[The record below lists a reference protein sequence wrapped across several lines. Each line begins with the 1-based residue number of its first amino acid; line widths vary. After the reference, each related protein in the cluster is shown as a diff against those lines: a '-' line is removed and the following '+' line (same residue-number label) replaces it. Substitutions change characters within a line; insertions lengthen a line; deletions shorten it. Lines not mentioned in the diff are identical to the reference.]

1 MELSTGVREK
11 HLIQNRLMVAAI
23 GGACLLILLVVRL
36 IWLQLIETERFQTA
50 SEANRLQ
57 TLPVSP
63 ARGLIVDRNG
73 LILAENRPNLQLL
86 LVPEEVDDIDVM
98 VSEVRSR
105 IEFTDGDAERFAKNL
120 KSRRRPRD
128 PVVVKDDLSESE
140 AALIAVDLFQFP
152 GLQIEARPTR
162 FYPYGGLTAHSLGY
176 VGRLSL
182 NELQAIEESRYAGTE
197 TIGKSG
203 VEKAYEDALLGQV
216 GVERVETS
224 ARGQIMRSVDRDDPV
239 PGADIPLH
247 LDIGL
252 TAKLYEAL
260 GDRRGAIVAMDPQT
274 GGILG
279 LASAPTYDANAFIG
293 GISQA
298 EYAALQVNQ
307 DTPLFNRALRGQY
320 PPGSTIKPMLGL
332 VGLHYGAVTW
342 EKEISDRGFFQLSGD
357 DHKYRDWKKWGH
369 GRVNIEKAVIESC
382 DTYFYEMAVR
392 LGIDQM
398 SEGMRWF
405 GFGRRQGRDI
415 QGDLPGILPSRE
427 WKRQARNQ
435 SWYLGETVISGIG
448 QGFWVTTPLQLAAA
462 TTAMARRGNFIE
474 PHFSVLEDVDAGAPV
489 PLGDSMDWERMID
502 AMEDVLHGERGTAR
516 GAARGLNYRIAGKT
530 GTVQVVGIAQEE
542 EYEEEEIDERLRDH
556 ALFVG
561 LAPADSPSI
570 VLALVIENGGSG
582 GTTAAPVARQI
593 FDYWMLERNEGALA
607 PDETYVSIM
616 NQQVLGYG
624 NADSN

>member
-73 LILAENRPNLQLL
+73 MILAENRPNLQLL

-182 NELQAIEESRYAGTE
+182 SELQAIEESRYAGTE

-224 ARGQIMRSVDRDDPV
+224 ARGQIMRSVDRDEPV

-357 DHKYRDWKKWGH
+357 DHKYRDWKRWGH

-392 LGIDQM
+392 LGVDQM

-415 QGDLPGILPSRE
+415 QGDLPGVLPSRE

-474 PHFSVLEDVDAGAPV
+474 PHFSVLEDVDAGASV

-542 EYEEEEIDERLRDH
+542 EYKEDEIEERLRDH

-561 LAPADSPSI
+561 FAPADSPSI

-582 GTTAAPVARQI
+582 GTSAAPVARQI
-593 FDYWMLERNEGALA
+593 FDYWVLERNEGERA
-607 PDETYVSIM
+607 PDETYVSAM

>member
-392 LGIDQM
+392 LGVDQM

-530 GTVQVVGIAQEE
+530 GTAQVFSVGQEE
-542 EYEEEEIDERLRDH
+542 EYKEEEIEERLRDH

-561 LAPADSPSI
+561 FAPADSPSI

-593 FDYWMLERNEGALA
+593 FDYWMLERNEGELA

>member
-1 MELSTGVREK
+1 LELSTGVREK

-392 LGIDQM
+392 LGVDQM

-542 EYEEEEIDERLRDH
+542 EYDANEVDERLRDH

-561 LAPADSPSI
+561 FAPADSPSI

-582 GTTAAPVARQI
+582 GTTAAPVARQV
-593 FDYWMLERNEGALA
+593 FDYWVLERNEGERA
-607 PDETYVSIM
+607 PDETYVSAM

>member
-11 HLIQNRLMVAAI
+11 RLIQNRLMVAAI

-98 VSEVRSR
+98 VSKVRSR

-392 LGIDQM
+392 LGVDQM

-542 EYEEEEIDERLRDH
+542 EYKEEEIEERLRDH

-561 LAPADSPSI
+561 FAPADSPSI

-593 FDYWMLERNEGALA
+593 FDYWVLERNEGERA
-607 PDETYVSIM
+607 PDETYVSAM

>member
-63 ARGLIVDRNG
+63 ARGLIMDRNG

-105 IEFTDGDAERFAKNL
+105 IEFTDRDAERFAKNL

-176 VGRLSL
+176 VGRLSI

-392 LGIDQM
+392 LGVDQM

-474 PHFSVLEDVDAGAPV
+474 PHFSVLEDVDAGAPI
-489 PLGDSMDWERMID
+489 PLGDSMDWARMID

-530 GTVQVVGIAQEE
+530 GTVQVIGIAQEE
-542 EYEEEEIDERLRDH
+542 EYDANEVDERLRDH

-561 LAPADSPSI
+561 FAPADSPSI

-582 GTTAAPVARQI
+582 GTTAAPVARQV
-593 FDYWMLERNEGALA
+593 FDYWVLERNEGERA
-607 PDETYVSIM
+607 PDETYVSAM

>member
-392 LGIDQM
+392 LGVDQM
-398 SEGMRWF
+398 SEGIRWF

-474 PHFSVLEDVDAGAPV
+474 PHFSVLEDVDAGSPV

-542 EYEEEEIDERLRDH
+542 EYDANEVDERLRDH

-561 LAPADSPSI
+561 FAPADSPSI

-582 GTTAAPVARQI
+582 GTTAAPVARQV
-593 FDYWMLERNEGALA
+593 FDYWVLERNEGERA
-607 PDETYVSIM
+607 PDATYVSAM

>member
-11 HLIQNRLMVAAI
+11 NLIQSRVAVAAL
-23 GGACLLILLVVRL
+23 GGGFLLLLLLTRL
-36 IWLQLIETERFQTA
+36 VWLQLIETERFQTA

-57 TLPVSP
+57 TLPVGP

-73 LILAENRPNLQLL
+73 VVLAENRPNLQLL
-86 LVPEEVDDIDVM
+86 LVPEEVPDLDQMIA
-98 VSEVRSR
+98 EVRQR
-105 IEFTDGDAERFAKNL
+105 IEFTDSDAERFAKNL
-120 KSRRRPRD
+120 KTRRRPRD
-128 PVVVKDDLSESE
+128 PVVVKDELSESD
-140 AALIAVDLFQFP
+140 AARIAVDLFRFP

-182 NELQAIEESRYAGTE
+182 DELKSIEESRYAGTE
-197 TIGKSG
+197 TIGKLG

-224 ARGQIMRSVDRDDPV
+224 ARGQIMRSVDREDPI

-247 LDIGL
+247 IDIGL
-252 TAKLYEAL
+252 TAKLYDVL
-260 GDRRGAIVAMDPQT
+260 GDNRGAIVAIDPKN

-279 LASAPTYDANAFIG
+279 LASAPTYDANSFIG
-293 GISQA
+293 GIGQA
-298 EYAALQVNQ
+298 EYNALQVDR

-332 VGLHYGAVTW
+332 VGLHYGAVSWKT
-342 EKEISDRGFFQLSGD
+342 EISDRGFFQLSGN

-369 GRVNIEKAVIESC
+369 GRVNMDKAVIESC

-398 SEGMRWF
+398 SEGMQHF

-427 WKRQARNQ
+427 WKRAARNQ
-435 SWYLGETVISGIG
+435 PWYLGETVISGIG

-489 PLGDSMDWERMID
+489 PLGESMDWERMID

-530 GTVQVVGIAQEE
+530 GTAQVVSIGQED
-542 EYEEEEIDERLRDH
+542 EYDANELEERLRDH

-561 LAPADSPSI
+561 FAPADSPSI
-570 VLALVIENGGSG
+570 VVALIIENGGSG
-582 GTTAAPVARQI
+582 GSTAAPVARKI
-593 FDYWMLERNEGALA
+593 FDYWLLDRNEGSRP
-607 PDETYVSIM
+607 PDTNYVTKI
-616 NQQVLGYG
+616 NQRVLEPKH
-624 NADSN
+624 ADSN

>member
-392 LGIDQM
+392 LGVDQM

-474 PHFSVLEDVDAGAPV
+474 PHFSVLEDVDAGSPV

-542 EYEEEEIDERLRDH
+542 EYDANEVDERLRDH

-561 LAPADSPSI
+561 FAPADSPSI

-593 FDYWMLERNEGALA
+593 FDYWMLERNEGELA

>member
-1 MELSTGVREK
+1 LELSTGVREK

-98 VSEVRSR
+98 VSKVRSR

-260 GDRRGAIVAMDPQT
+260 GDRRGAIVAIDPQT

-392 LGIDQM
+392 LGVDQM

-542 EYEEEEIDERLRDH
+542 EYKEEEIEERLRDH

-561 LAPADSPSI
+561 FAPADSPSI

-593 FDYWMLERNEGALA
+593 FDYWVLERNEGERA
-607 PDETYVSIM
+607 PDETYVSAM

>member
-392 LGIDQM
+392 LGVDQM

-474 PHFSVLEDVDAGAPV
+474 PHFSVLEDVDAGSPV

-542 EYEEEEIDERLRDH
+542 EYKEEEIEERLRDH

-561 LAPADSPSI
+561 FAPADSPSI

-593 FDYWMLERNEGALA
+593 FDYWVLERNEGERA
-607 PDETYVSIM
+607 PDETYVSAM

>member
-392 LGIDQM
+392 LGVDQM

-542 EYEEEEIDERLRDH
+542 EYKEEEIEERLRDH

>member
-23 GGACLLILLVVRL
+23 GGACLLVLLVVRL

-98 VSEVRSR
+98 VSKVRSR

-392 LGIDQM
+392 LGVDQM

-542 EYEEEEIDERLRDH
+542 EYKEEEIEERLRDH

-561 LAPADSPSI
+561 FAPADSPSI

-593 FDYWMLERNEGALA
+593 FDYWVLERNEGERA
-607 PDETYVSIM
+607 PDETYVSAM

>member
-11 HLIQNRLMVAAI
+11 HLIQNRVMVAAI
-23 GGACLLILLVVRL
+23 GGACLLILLVIRL

-86 LVPEEVDDIDVM
+86 LVPEEVDDIDLM

-128 PVVVKDDLSESE
+128 PVVVKDDLSETE

-260 GDRRGAIVAMDPQT
+260 GDRRGAIVAMDPKT
-274 GGILG
+274 GGVLG

-398 SEGMRWF
+398 SEGMQWF

-542 EYEEEEIDERLRDH
+542 EYKAEEIEERLRDH

-561 LAPADSPSI
+561 FAPADSPSI

-593 FDYWMLERNEGALA
+593 FDYWVLERNEGERA
-607 PDETYVSIM
+607 PDTAYVSTM
-616 NQQVLGYG
+616 NQQVLRYV

>member
-392 LGIDQM
+392 LGVDQM

-530 GTVQVVGIAQEE
+530 GTAQVFSIGQEE
-542 EYEEEEIDERLRDH
+542 EYKEEEIEERLRDH

-561 LAPADSPSI
+561 FAPADSPSI

-593 FDYWMLERNEGALA
+593 FDYWMLERNEGERA
-607 PDETYVSIM
+607 PDETYVSAM

>member
-98 VSEVRSR
+98 VSKVRSR

-392 LGIDQM
+392 LGVDQM

-542 EYEEEEIDERLRDH
+542 EYKEEEIEERLRDH

-561 LAPADSPSI
+561 FAPADSPSI

-593 FDYWMLERNEGALA
+593 FDYWVLERNEGERA
-607 PDETYVSIM
+607 PDETYVSAM

>member
-11 HLIQNRLMVAAI
+11 NLIQSRVAVAAL
-23 GGACLLILLVVRL
+23 GGAFLLLLLLTRL
-36 IWLQLIETERFQTA
+36 VWLQLIETERFQTA

-57 TLPVSP
+57 TLPVGP

-73 LILAENRPNLQLL
+73 VVLAENRPNLQLL
-86 LVPEEVDDIDVM
+86 LVPEEVSDLDQMIA
-98 VSEVRSR
+98 EVRQR
-105 IEFTDGDAERFAKNL
+105 IEFTDSDAERFAKNL
-120 KSRRRPRD
+120 KTRRRPRD
-128 PVVVKDDLSESE
+128 PVVVKDELSELD
-140 AALIAVDLFQFP
+140 AARIAVDLFRFP

-182 NELQAIEESRYAGTE
+182 DELKSIEESRYAGTE
-197 TIGKSG
+197 TIGKLG

-224 ARGQIMRSVDRDDPV
+224 ARGQIMRSVDREDPI

-247 LDIGL
+247 IDIGL
-252 TAKLYEAL
+252 TAKLYDVL
-260 GDRRGAIVAMDPQT
+260 GDNRGAIVAIDPRN

-279 LASAPTYDANAFIG
+279 LASAPTYDANSFIG
-293 GISQA
+293 GIGQA
-298 EYAALQVNQ
+298 EYKALQVDR

-332 VGLHYGAVTW
+332 VGLHYGAVSWKT
-342 EKEISDRGFFQLSGD
+342 EISDRGFFQLSGN

-369 GRVNIEKAVIESC
+369 GRVNMDKAVIESC

-398 SEGMRWF
+398 SEGMQHF

-427 WKRQARNQ
+427 WKRAARNQ
-435 SWYLGETVISGIG
+435 PWYLGETVISGIG

-474 PHFSVLEDVDAGAPV
+474 PHFSILEDVDAGAPV
-489 PLGDSMDWERMID
+489 PLGESMDWERMID

-530 GTVQVVGIAQEE
+530 GTAQVVSIGQED
-542 EYEEEEIDERLRDH
+542 EYDANELEERLRDH

-561 LAPADSPSI
+561 FAPADSPSI
-570 VLALVIENGGSG
+570 VVALIIENGGSG
-582 GTTAAPVARQI
+582 GSTAAPVARKI
-593 FDYWMLERNEGALA
+593 FDYWLLDRNEGSRP
-607 PDETYVSIM
+607 PDTNYVTQI
-616 NQQVLGYG
+616 NQRVLEPKH
-624 NADSN
+624 ADSN

>member
-57 TLPVSP
+57 TLPISP

-73 LILAENRPNLQLL
+73 MILAENRPNLQLL

-182 NELQAIEESRYAGTE
+182 SELQAIEESRYAGTE

-224 ARGQIMRSVDRDDPV
+224 ARGQIMRSVDRDEPV

-279 LASAPTYDANAFIG
+279 LASATTYDANAFIG

-298 EYAALQVNQ
+298 EYATLQVNQ

-357 DHKYRDWKKWGH
+357 DHKYRDWKRWGH

-415 QGDLPGILPSRE
+415 QGDLPGVLPSRE

-474 PHFSVLEDVDAGAPV
+474 PHFSVLEDVDAGASV

-542 EYEEEEIDERLRDH
+542 EYKEDEIEERLRDH

-561 LAPADSPSI
+561 FAPADSPSI

-582 GTTAAPVARQI
+582 GTSAAPVARQI
-593 FDYWMLERNEGALA
+593 FDYWVLERNEGERA
-607 PDETYVSIM
+607 PDETYVSAM

>member
-98 VSEVRSR
+98 VSKVRSR

-140 AALIAVDLFQFP
+140 AALIAVELFQFP

-182 NELQAIEESRYAGTE
+182 SELQAIEESRYAGTE

-392 LGIDQM
+392 LGVDQM

-542 EYEEEEIDERLRDH
+542 EYKEEEIEERLRDH

-561 LAPADSPSI
+561 FAPADSPSI

-593 FDYWMLERNEGALA
+593 FDYWVLERNEGERA
-607 PDETYVSIM
+607 PDETYVSAM

>member
-392 LGIDQM
+392 LGVDQM

-542 EYEEEEIDERLRDH
+542 EYKEEEIDERLRDH

>member
-1 MELSTGVREK
+1 
-11 HLIQNRLMVAAI
+11 MVAAI

-392 LGIDQM
+392 LGVDQM

>member
-98 VSEVRSR
+98 VSKVRSR

-298 EYAALQVNQ
+298 EYTALQVNQ

-392 LGIDQM
+392 LGVDQM

-474 PHFSVLEDVDAGAPV
+474 PHFSVLEDVDSGAPV

-542 EYEEEEIDERLRDH
+542 EYKEEEIEELLRDH

-561 LAPADSPSI
+561 FAPADSPSI

-593 FDYWMLERNEGALA
+593 FDYWVLERNEGERA
-607 PDETYVSIM
+607 PDETYVSAM

>member
-392 LGIDQM
+392 LGVDQM

-474 PHFSVLEDVDAGAPV
+474 PHFSVLEDVDAGSPV

-530 GTVQVVGIAQEE
+530 GTVRAVGIGQEE
-542 EYEEEEIDERLRDH
+542 EYDANEVDERLRDH

-561 LAPADSPSI
+561 FAPADSPSI

-582 GTTAAPVARQI
+582 GTTAAPVARQV
-593 FDYWMLERNEGALA
+593 FDYWVLERNEGERA
-607 PDETYVSIM
+607 PDETYVSAM

>member
-23 GGACLLILLVVRL
+23 GGGCLLILLVVRL

-392 LGIDQM
+392 LGVDQM
-398 SEGMRWF
+398 AEGMRWF

-474 PHFSVLEDVDAGAPV
+474 PHFSVLEDVDAGSPV

-542 EYEEEEIDERLRDH
+542 EYDANEVDERLRDH

-561 LAPADSPSI
+561 FAPADSPSI

-582 GTTAAPVARQI
+582 GTTAAPVARQV
-593 FDYWMLERNEGALA
+593 FDYWVLERNEGERA
-607 PDETYVSIM
+607 PDETYVSAM

>member
-1 MELSTGVREK
+1 LELSTGVREK
-11 HLIQNRLMVAAI
+11 NLIQSRVAVAAL
-23 GGACLLILLVVRL
+23 GGGILLFLLLTRL
-36 IWLQLIETERFQTA
+36 IWLQLVETERFQTA

-57 TLPVSP
+57 TLPVGP

-73 LILAENRPNLQLL
+73 VVLAENRPNLQLL
-86 LVPEEVDDIDVM
+86 LVPEEVPDMDQLIA
-98 VSEVRSR
+98 EVRKR
-105 IEFTDGDAERFAKNL
+105 IEFTDSDAERFAKNL
-120 KSRRRPRD
+120 KTRRRPRD
-128 PVVVKDDLSESE
+128 PVVVKDELSESD
-140 AALIAVDLFQFP
+140 AARIAVDLFRFP

-162 FYPYGGLTAHSLGY
+162 HYPYGGLTAHSLGY

-182 NELQAIEESRYAGTE
+182 NELKNIEESRYAGTE
-197 TIGKSG
+197 TIGKLG
-203 VEKAYEDALLGQV
+203 VEKAYEDMLLGQV

-224 ARGQIMRSVDRDDPV
+224 ARGQIMRSVDREDPT

-247 LDIGL
+247 MDIGL
-252 TAKLYEAL
+252 TAKLYDVL
-260 GDRRGAIVAMDPQT
+260 GDNRGAIVAIDPKN

-279 LASAPTYDANAFIG
+279 LASAPTYDANSFIG

-298 EYAALQVNQ
+298 EYTALQVDR

-320 PPGSTIKPMLGL
+320 PPGSTIKPMIGL
-332 VGLHYGAVTW
+332 VGLHYGAVSWKT
-342 EKEISDRGFFQLSGD
+342 EIADRGFFQLSGD

-369 GRVNIEKAVIESC
+369 GRVNMDKAVIESC

-398 SEGMRWF
+398 SEGMQHF

-427 WKRQARNQ
+427 WKRSARNQ
-435 SWYLGETVISGIG
+435 PWYLGETVISGIG

-474 PHFSVLEDVDAGAPV
+474 PHFSLLEDVDAGAPV
-489 PLGDSMDWERMID
+489 PIGESMDWERMID

-530 GTVQVVGIAQEE
+530 GTAQVISIGQEE
-542 EYEEEEIDERLRDH
+542 EYDAAELEERLRDH

-561 LAPADSPSI
+561 FAPADSPSI
-570 VLALVIENGGSG
+570 VVALIIENRGSG
-582 GTTAAPVARQI
+582 GTTAAPVARKI
-593 FDYWMLERNEGALA
+593 FDYWLLDRNEGSR
-607 PDETYVSIM
+607 PPNTNYVATI
-616 NQQVLGYG
+616 NQRVLEPKH
-624 NADSN
+624 ADSN

>member
-1 MELSTGVREK
+1 M
-11 HLIQNRLMVAAI
+11 
-23 GGACLLILLVVRL
+23 
-36 IWLQLIETERFQTA
+36 
-50 SEANRLQ
+50 
-57 TLPVSP
+57 
-63 ARGLIVDRNG
+63 DRNG

-86 LVPEEVDDIDVM
+86 LVPEEVDDIDLM

-128 PVVVKDDLSESE
+128 PVVVKDDLSETE

-224 ARGQIMRSVDRDDPV
+224 ARGQIMRSVDREDPV

-260 GDRRGAIVAMDPQT
+260 GDRRGAIVAMDPKT
-274 GGILG
+274 GGVLG

-293 GISQA
+293 GISQG

-392 LGIDQM
+392 LGIDRM
-398 SEGMRWF
+398 AEGMQWF

-542 EYEEEEIDERLRDH
+542 EYEAEEIEERFRDH

-561 LAPADSPSI
+561 FAPADSPSI

-593 FDYWMLERNEGALA
+593 FDYWVLERNEGERA
-607 PDETYVSIM
+607 PDTAYVSTM
-616 NQQVLGYG
+616 NQQVLRYV

>member
-392 LGIDQM
+392 LGVDQM

-542 EYEEEEIDERLRDH
+542 EYKEEEIEERLRDH

-561 LAPADSPSI
+561 FAPADSPSI

>member
-73 LILAENRPNLQLL
+73 MILAENRPNLQLL

-182 NELQAIEESRYAGTE
+182 SELQAIEESRYAGTE

-298 EYAALQVNQ
+298 EYATLQVNQ

-357 DHKYRDWKKWGH
+357 DHKYRDWKRWGH

-582 GTTAAPVARQI
+582 GTSAAPVARQI
-593 FDYWMLERNEGALA
+593 FDYWVLERNEGERA
-607 PDETYVSIM
+607 PDETYVSAM

>member
-11 HLIQNRLMVAAI
+11 HLIQNRVMVAAI
-23 GGACLLILLVVRL
+23 GGACLLILLVIRL

-86 LVPEEVDDIDVM
+86 LVPEEVDDIDLM

-128 PVVVKDDLSESE
+128 PVVVKDDLSETE

-197 TIGKSG
+197 NIGKSG

-224 ARGQIMRSVDRDDPV
+224 ARGQIMRSVDREDPV

-260 GDRRGAIVAMDPQT
+260 GDRRGAIVAMDPKT
-274 GGILG
+274 GGVLG

-398 SEGMRWF
+398 SEGMQWF

-542 EYEEEEIDERLRDH
+542 EYKAEEIEERLRDH

-561 LAPADSPSI
+561 FAPADSPSI

-593 FDYWMLERNEGALA
+593 FDYWVLERNEGERA
-607 PDETYVSIM
+607 PDTAYVSTM
-616 NQQVLGYG
+616 NQQVLRYV

>member
-1 MELSTGVREK
+1 LELSTGVREK
-11 HLIQNRLMVAAI
+11 NLIQSRVAVAAL
-23 GGACLLILLVVRL
+23 GGGILLFLLLTRL
-36 IWLQLIETERFQTA
+36 IWLQLVETERFQTA

-57 TLPVSP
+57 TLPVGP

-73 LILAENRPNLQLL
+73 VVLAENRPNLQLL
-86 LVPEEVDDIDVM
+86 LVPEEVPDMDQLIA
-98 VSEVRSR
+98 EVRKR
-105 IEFTDGDAERFAKNL
+105 IEFTDSDAERFAKNL
-120 KSRRRPRD
+120 KTRRRPRD
-128 PVVVKDDLSESE
+128 PVVVKDELSESD
-140 AALIAVDLFQFP
+140 AARIAVDLFRFP

-162 FYPYGGLTAHSLGY
+162 HYPYGGLTAHSLGY

-182 NELQAIEESRYAGTE
+182 NELKNIEESRYAGTE
-197 TIGKSG
+197 TIGKLG
-203 VEKAYEDALLGQV
+203 VEKAYEDMLLGQV

-224 ARGQIMRSVDRDDPV
+224 ARGQIMRSVDREDPT

-247 LDIGL
+247 MDIGL
-252 TAKLYEAL
+252 TAKLYDVL
-260 GDRRGAIVAMDPQT
+260 GDNRGAIVAIDPKN

-279 LASAPTYDANAFIG
+279 LASAPTYDANSFIG

-298 EYAALQVNQ
+298 EYTALQVDR

-320 PPGSTIKPMLGL
+320 PPGSTIKPMIGL
-332 VGLHYGAVTW
+332 VGLHYGAVSWKT
-342 EKEISDRGFFQLSGD
+342 EIADRGFFQLSGD

-369 GRVNIEKAVIESC
+369 GRVNMDKAVIESC

-398 SEGMRWF
+398 SEGMQHF

-427 WKRQARNQ
+427 WKRSARNQ
-435 SWYLGETVISGIG
+435 PWYLGETVISGIG

-474 PHFSVLEDVDAGAPV
+474 PHFSLLEDVDAGAPV
-489 PLGDSMDWERMID
+489 PIGESMDWERMID

-530 GTVQVVGIAQEE
+530 GTAQVVGIGQEE
-542 EYEEEEIDERLRDH
+542 EYDAAELEERLRDH

-561 LAPADSPSI
+561 FAPADSPSI
-570 VLALVIENGGSG
+570 VVALIIENGGSG
-582 GTTAAPVARQI
+582 GTTAAPVARKI
-593 FDYWMLERNEGALA
+593 FDYWLLDRNEGSR
-607 PDETYVSIM
+607 PPNTNYVATI
-616 NQQVLGYG
+616 NQRVLEPKH
-624 NADSN
+624 ADSN

>member
-176 VGRLSL
+176 VGRLSI

-392 LGIDQM
+392 LGVDQM

-502 AMEDVLHGERGTAR
+502 AMENVLHGERGTAR

-530 GTVQVVGIAQEE
+530 GTAQVFSIGQEE
-542 EYEEEEIDERLRDH
+542 EYKEEEIEERLRDH

-561 LAPADSPSI
+561 FAPADSPSI
-570 VLALVIENGGSG
+570 VLALIIENGGSG
-582 GTTAAPVARQI
+582 GTTAAPAARQI
-593 FDYWMLERNEGALA
+593 FDYWVLDRNEGALA
-607 PDETYVSIM
+607 PDETYVSTM

>member
-57 TLPVSP
+57 TLPISP

-73 LILAENRPNLQLL
+73 MILAENRPNLQLL

-182 NELQAIEESRYAGTE
+182 SELQAIEESRYAGTE

-392 LGIDQM
+392 LGVDQM

>member
-1 MELSTGVREK
+1 MELSTGIRER
-11 HLIQNRLMVAAI
+11 HLIQNRVMVAAI
-23 GGACLLILLVVRL
+23 GGACLLILLVIRL
-36 IWLQLIETERFQTA
+36 VWLQLIETERFQTA

-63 ARGLIVDRNG
+63 TRGLIVDRNG

-86 LVPEEVDDIDVM
+86 LVPEEVDDIDLM

-203 VEKAYEDALLGQV
+203 VEKAYEHALLGQV

-224 ARGQIMRSVDRDDPV
+224 ARGQIMRSVDRYDPV
-239 PGADIPLH
+239 PGANIPLH

-260 GDRRGAIVAMDPQT
+260 GDRRGAIVAIDPQT

-298 EYAALQVNQ
+298 EYSALQVNQ
-307 DTPLFNRALRGQY
+307 DKPMFNRALRGQY

-342 EKEISDRGFFQLSGD
+342 EKEISDRGFFQLSGG

-405 GFGRRQGRDI
+405 GFGRRQARDI

-435 SWYLGETVISGIG
+435 PWYLGETVISGIG

-462 TTAMARRGNFIE
+462 TTAMARRGTFIE
-474 PHFSVLEDVDAGAPV
+474 PHFSVLEDVDASTPV

-516 GAARGLNYRIAGKT
+516 SAARGLNYRIAGKT

-542 EYEEEEIDERLRDH
+542 EYKEEELEERFRDH
-556 ALFVG
+556 ALFIG
-561 LAPADSPSI
+561 FAPADSPSI

-593 FDYWMLERNEGALA
+593 FDYWVLERNEGERA
-607 PDETYVSIM
+607 PDATYVSIM
-616 NQQVLGYG
+616 NEQVLGYV

>member
-23 GGACLLILLVVRL
+23 GGACLLVLLVVRL

-98 VSEVRSR
+98 VSKVRSR

-392 LGIDQM
+392 LGVDQM

-489 PLGDSMDWERMID
+489 PLGDSMDWKRMID

-542 EYEEEEIDERLRDH
+542 EYKEEEIEERLRDH

-561 LAPADSPSI
+561 FAPADSPSI

-593 FDYWMLERNEGALA
+593 FDYWVLERNEGERA
-607 PDETYVSIM
+607 PDETYVSAM

>member
-11 HLIQNRLMVAAI
+11 NLIQSRVAVAAL
-23 GGACLLILLVVRL
+23 GGGILLLLLLTRL
-36 IWLQLIETERFQTA
+36 IWLQLVETERFQTA

-57 TLPVSP
+57 TLPVGP

-73 LILAENRPNLQLL
+73 VVLAENRPNLQLL
-86 LVPEEVDDIDVM
+86 LVPEEVPDMDQLIA
-98 VSEVRSR
+98 EVRKR
-105 IEFTDGDAERFAKNL
+105 IEFTDSDAERFAKNL
-120 KSRRRPRD
+120 KTRRRPRD
-128 PVVVKDDLSESE
+128 PVVVKDELSESD
-140 AALIAVDLFQFP
+140 AARIAVDLFRFP

-162 FYPYGGLTAHSLGY
+162 HYPYGGLTAHSLGY

-182 NELQAIEESRYAGTE
+182 NELKNIEESRYAGTE
-197 TIGKSG
+197 TIGKLG
-203 VEKAYEDALLGQV
+203 VEKAYEDMLLGQV

-224 ARGQIMRSVDRDDPV
+224 ARGQIMRSVDREDPT

-247 LDIGL
+247 MDIGL
-252 TAKLYEAL
+252 TAKLYDVL
-260 GDRRGAIVAMDPQT
+260 GDNRGAIVAIDPKN

-279 LASAPTYDANAFIG
+279 LASAPTYDANSFIG

-298 EYAALQVNQ
+298 EYTALQVDR

-320 PPGSTIKPMLGL
+320 PPGSTIKPMIGL
-332 VGLHYGAVTW
+332 VGLHYGAVSWKT
-342 EKEISDRGFFQLSGD
+342 EIADRGFFQLSGD

-369 GRVNIEKAVIESC
+369 GRVNMDKAVIESC

-398 SEGMRWF
+398 SEGMQHF

-427 WKRQARNQ
+427 WKRSARNQ
-435 SWYLGETVISGIG
+435 PWYLGETVISGIG

-474 PHFSVLEDVDAGAPV
+474 PHFSLLEDVDAGAPV
-489 PLGDSMDWERMID
+489 PIGESMDWERMID

-530 GTVQVVGIAQEE
+530 GTAQVISIGQEE
-542 EYEEEEIDERLRDH
+542 EYDAAELEERLRDH

-561 LAPADSPSI
+561 FAPADSPSI
-570 VLALVIENGGSG
+570 VVALIIENRGSG
-582 GTTAAPVARQI
+582 GTTAAPVARKI
-593 FDYWMLERNEGALA
+593 FDYWLLDRNEGSR
-607 PDETYVSIM
+607 PPNTNYVATI
-616 NQQVLGYG
+616 NQRVLEPKH
-624 NADSN
+624 ADSN

>member
-1 MELSTGVREK
+1 LELSTGVREK

-98 VSEVRSR
+98 VSKVRSR

-392 LGIDQM
+392 LGVDQM

-542 EYEEEEIDERLRDH
+542 EYKQEEIEERLRDH

-561 LAPADSPSI
+561 FAPADSPSI

-593 FDYWMLERNEGALA
+593 FDYWVLERNEGERA
-607 PDETYVSIM
+607 PDETYVSAM

>member
-182 NELQAIEESRYAGTE
+182 GELQAIEESRYAGTE

-392 LGIDQM
+392 LGVDQM

>member
-11 HLIQNRLMVAAI
+11 NLIQSRVAVAAL
-23 GGACLLILLVVRL
+23 GGGFLLLLLLTRL
-36 IWLQLIETERFQTA
+36 VWLQLIETERFQTA

-57 TLPVSP
+57 TLPVGP

-73 LILAENRPNLQLL
+73 VVLAENRPNLQLL
-86 LVPEEVDDIDVM
+86 LVPEEVSDLDQMIA
-98 VSEVRSR
+98 EVRQR
-105 IEFTDGDAERFAKNL
+105 IEFTDSDAERFAKNL
-120 KSRRRPRD
+120 KTRRRPRD
-128 PVVVKDDLSESE
+128 PVVVKDELSELD
-140 AALIAVDLFQFP
+140 AARIAVDLFRFP

-182 NELQAIEESRYAGTE
+182 DELKSIEESRYAGTE
-197 TIGKSG
+197 TIGKLG

-224 ARGQIMRSVDRDDPV
+224 ARGQIMRSVDREDPI

-247 LDIGL
+247 IDIGL
-252 TAKLYEAL
+252 TAKLYDVL
-260 GDRRGAIVAMDPQT
+260 GDNRGAIVAIDPKN

-279 LASAPTYDANAFIG
+279 LASAPTYDANSFIG
-293 GISQA
+293 GIGQA
-298 EYAALQVNQ
+298 EYNALQVDR

-332 VGLHYGAVTW
+332 VGLHYGAVSWKT
-342 EKEISDRGFFQLSGD
+342 EISDRGFFQLSGN

-369 GRVNIEKAVIESC
+369 GRVNMDKAVIESC

-398 SEGMRWF
+398 SEGMQHF

-427 WKRQARNQ
+427 WKRAARNQ
-435 SWYLGETVISGIG
+435 PWYLGETVISGIG

-489 PLGDSMDWERMID
+489 PLGESMDWERMID

-530 GTVQVVGIAQEE
+530 GTAQVVSIGQED
-542 EYEEEEIDERLRDH
+542 EYDANELEERLRDH

-561 LAPADSPSI
+561 FAPADSPSI
-570 VLALVIENGGSG
+570 VVALIIENGGSG
-582 GTTAAPVARQI
+582 GSTAAPVARKI
-593 FDYWMLERNEGALA
+593 FDYWLLDRNEGSRP
-607 PDETYVSIM
+607 PDTNYVTKI
-616 NQQVLGYG
+616 NQRVLEPKH
-624 NADSN
+624 ADSN

>member
-11 HLIQNRLMVAAI
+11 NLIQSRVAVAAL
-23 GGACLLILLVVRL
+23 GGGFLLLLLLTRL
-36 IWLQLIETERFQTA
+36 VWLQLIETERFQTA

-57 TLPVSP
+57 TLPVGP

-73 LILAENRPNLQLL
+73 VVLAENRPNLQLL
-86 LVPEEVDDIDVM
+86 LVPEEVSDLDQMIA
-98 VSEVRSR
+98 EVRQR
-105 IEFTDGDAERFAKNL
+105 IEFTDSDAERFAKNL
-120 KSRRRPRD
+120 KTRRRPRD
-128 PVVVKDDLSESE
+128 PVVVKDELSESD
-140 AALIAVDLFQFP
+140 AARIAVDLFRFP

-182 NELQAIEESRYAGTE
+182 DELKSIEESRYAGTE
-197 TIGKSG
+197 TIGKLG

-224 ARGQIMRSVDRDDPV
+224 ARGQIMRSVDREDPI

-247 LDIGL
+247 IDIGL
-252 TAKLYEAL
+252 TAKLYDVL
-260 GDRRGAIVAMDPQT
+260 GDNRGAIVAIDPKN

-279 LASAPTYDANAFIG
+279 LASAPTYDANSFIG
-293 GISQA
+293 GIGRA
-298 EYAALQVNQ
+298 EYKALQVDR

-332 VGLHYGAVTW
+332 VGLHYGAVSWKT
-342 EKEISDRGFFQLSGD
+342 EISDRGFFQLSGN

-369 GRVNIEKAVIESC
+369 GRVNMDKAVIESC

-398 SEGMRWF
+398 SEGMQHF

-427 WKRQARNQ
+427 WKRAARNQ
-435 SWYLGETVISGIG
+435 PWYLGETVISGIG

-489 PLGDSMDWERMID
+489 PLGESMDWERMID

-530 GTVQVVGIAQEE
+530 GTAQVVSIGQED
-542 EYEEEEIDERLRDH
+542 EYDANELEERLRDH

-561 LAPADSPSI
+561 FAPADSPSI
-570 VLALVIENGGSG
+570 VVALIIENGGSG
-582 GTTAAPVARQI
+582 GSTAAPVARKI
-593 FDYWMLERNEGALA
+593 FDYWLLDRNEGSRP
-607 PDETYVSIM
+607 PDTNYVTQI
-616 NQQVLGYG
+616 NQRVLEPKH
-624 NADSN
+624 ADSN